1 MTYSISNILCTSQS
15 SYCIGLEGVF
25 FMIKQWCCYCSRQA
39 WVLTTLLIGSHPTLS
54 KSLTA
59 APHLVL
65 RSVNFDFVLSTFE
78 FVLYGK
84 FCAQKKAKMLL
95 FTPGVLWVEAIIL
108 IGTSSTLSRSMTLEP
123 PLMSHHSHYS

>member
-1 MTYSISNILCTSQS
+1 M
-15 SYCIGLEGVF
+15 
-25 FMIKQWCCYCSRQA
+25 
-39 WVLTTLLIGSHPTLS
+39 LIGSCPPTLS

-59 APHLVL
+59 ASLLIYVQSPLIL
-65 RSVNFDFVLSTFE
+65 CRAAIE

-84 FCAQKKAKMLL
+84 FCAQKKAKMLV

-108 IGTSSTLSRSMTLEP
+108 IGRPSTLSRSMTLEP